1 MPRFEVTTTVEFVG
15 EVEAETREEAEA
27 MGWDWE
33 EHLNFYAV
41 DSIEVYEY
49 PQEDEDEEE

>member
-49 PQEDEDEEE
+49 PQEDDDEEE